1 MDDIKTVEVPLRVVR
16 VYAQCRKC
24 GARLG
29 EPIPLYSGLALG
41 NDGTW
46 KRVNDHA
53 YLYKCPQCGE
63 ETESDELFP
72 RIEYREIEET

>member
-1 MDDIKTVEVPLRVVR
+1 MDGIKTVEVPLRVVR

-29 EPIPLYSGLALG
+29 EPIPLYRGLALG

-46 KRVNDHA
+46 KPWVLDTDT
-53 YLYKCPQCGE
+53 GE
-63 ETESDELFP
+63 FKQWE
-72 RIEYREIEET
+72 

>member
-1 MDDIKTVEVPLRVVR
+1 MDIKTVEAPLRVVR
-16 VYAQCRKC
+16 VYAHCGKC
-24 GARLG
+24 GTRLG
-29 EPIPLYSGLALG
+29 EPIPLYDGLALC

-46 KRVNDHA
+46 KRVNDHS

-63 ETESDELFP
+63 KTESDELFP